1 MPRKVTGK
9 SKGTSQLTTKQLRCI
24 ELYLNDI
31 KSLNEIAKEVGVS
44 RSVLYKWRTEDDT
57 FIDELNRQHEIM
69 IRENASRS
77 ASNFNFLDSVM
88 RKQLSN
94 PNLKPREAADLAKV
108 AYDVMFRRQELLASV
123 ELRKQYEERISSLEE
138 ALEGTINNDS
148 QEKE

>member
-9 SKGTSQLTTKQLRCI
+9 SKGASQLTTKQLRCI

-44 RSVLYKWRTEDDT
+44 RSVLYKWRTEDTT

-69 IRENASRS
+69 IRENASRT
-77 ASNFNFLDSVM
+77 ASNFNFLDSVV

-94 PNLKPREAADLAKV
+94 PNLTAKETAELAKV
-108 AYDVMFRRQELLASV
+108 AYDVMFKRQELLASV
-123 ELRKQYEERISSLEE
+123 ELRKQYEERIQNLEE
-138 ALEGTINNDS
+138 ALEGALNTDVTE
-148 QEKE
+148 Q